1 MNNGDFTLTSY
12 PRNLDQGS
20 RNSFRTTLKMIDY
33 SQFHAIFPGQGPTPY
48 SNKDVQ
54 EIETLRKSFN
64 GVLFIDRVLKALS
77 IGEGANLIVRNII
90 QRS

>member
-1 MNNGDFTLTSY
+1 
-12 PRNLDQGS
+12 
-20 RNSFRTTLKMIDY
+20 MIDY

-64 GVLFIDRVLKALS
+64 GVLFIDRVLKALG
-77 IGEGANLIVRNII
+77 IGEGASFMAYDRVRRN
-90 QRS
+90 